1 MEEVTKREQISNK
14 CEVPIW
20 IKQNLT
26 LEEATAYFGIGQTKI
41 KQMTNS
47 EAIEEAAAYS
57 GVGRTTIRELTDQAK
72 CPFVI
77 WMDGKRYIIREHLDK
92 YLNKQYKI

>member
-1 MEEVTKREQISNK
+1 MMEEVTKREQISNK

-47 EAIEEAAAYS
+47 E
-57 GVGRTTIRELTDQAK
+57 D
-72 CPFVI
+72 CPFVLRN
-77 WMDGKRYIIREHLDK
+77 GTKRLVKRKKMEEYLDNL
-92 YLNKQYKI
+92 YSL

>member
-1 MEEVTKREQISNK
+1 MMEEIAKHEQTSNK

-26 LEEATAYFGIGQTKI
+26 LEEAVAYFGIGQTKI

-47 EAIEEAAAYS
+47 E
-57 GVGRTTIRELTDQAK
+57 D
-72 CPFVI
+72 CPFVL
-77 WMDGKRYIIREHLDK
+77 WNGTKRLVKRKKMEEYLDNL
-92 YLNKQYKI
+92 YSL

>member
-1 MEEVTKREQISNK
+1 MMEEVTKREQISNK

-47 EAIEEAAAYS
+47 E
-57 GVGRTTIRELTDQAK
+57 D
-72 CPFVI
+72 CPFVL
-77 WMDGKRYIIREHLDK
+77 WNGTKRLVKRKKMEK
-92 YLNKQYKI
+92 YLDNLYSL

>member
-1 MEEVTKREQISNK
+1 MMEEVTKREQISNK

-26 LEEATAYFGIGQTKI
+26 LEEAVAYFGIGQTKI

-47 EAIEEAAAYS
+47 E
-57 GVGRTTIRELTDQAK
+57 D
-72 CPFVI
+72 CPFVL
-77 WMDGKRYIIREHLDK
+77 WNGTKRLVKRKKMEEYLDNL
-92 YLNKQYKI
+92 YSL

>member
-1 MEEVTKREQISNK
+1 MMEEVTKREQISNK

-47 EAIEEAAAYS
+47 E
-57 GVGRTTIRELTDQAK
+57 D
-72 CPFVI
+72 CPFVL
-77 WMDGKRYIIREHLDK
+77 WNGTKRLVKRKKMEEYLDNL
-92 YLNKQYKI
+92 YSL

>member
-1 MEEVTKREQISNK
+1 MMEEITKREQISNK

-47 EAIEEAAAYS
+47 E
-57 GVGRTTIRELTDQAK
+57 D
-72 CPFVI
+72 CPFVL
-77 WMDGKRYIIREHLDK
+77 WNGTKRLVKRKKMEEYLDNL
-92 YLNKQYKI
+92 YSL

>member
-1 MEEVTKREQISNK
+1 MMEEVTKREQISNK

-41 KQMTNS
+41 KQMTDS
-47 EAIEEAAAYS
+47 E
-57 GVGRTTIRELTDQAK
+57 D
-72 CPFVI
+72 CPFVL
-77 WMDGKRYIIREHLDK
+77 WNGTKRLVKRKKMEEYLDNL
-92 YLNKQYKI
+92 YSL